1 MPARENYDLKGTR
14 SNRVF
19 SRPAISKP
27 FGFWREQVLSS
38 IAGRNELFDWA
49 DGVRQQGSV
58 ENWFLVYGE
67 PYSQQALAEG
77 LAARGA
83 KDVVIPERLER
94 IEI

>member
-19 SRPAISKP
+19 SRPAIY
-27 FGFWREQVLSS
+27 
-38 IAGRNELFDWA
+38 WA

>member
-1 MPARENYDLKGTR
+1 
-14 SNRVF
+14 
-19 SRPAISKP
+19 
-27 FGFWREQVLSS
+27 
-38 IAGRNELFDWA
+38 LFDWA

>member
-1 MPARENYDLKGTR
+1 
-14 SNRVF
+14 
-19 SRPAISKP
+19 
-27 FGFWREQVLSS
+27 LSG

-83 KDVVIPERLER
+83 KGVVIPERLER
-94 IEI
+94 IDF